1 MNNKEYVLVY
11 GSLREKMYNH
21 RLIERIG
28 KKLIAN
34 NIIIDGYTMKDLG
47 AFPGLIKG
55 DNKILC
61 ELYETTKDDIEKSF
75 DRLEGYDRF
84 NPKRSFYIREYVD
97 LPNKIKVDDKEIS
110 KAYIYSLNQNSD
122 ITENNERYHSL
133 DNVTKN
139 EDGIQDWV
147 KYKLRK

>member
-1 MNNKEYVLVY
+1 MKNKEYVLVY
-11 GSLREKMYNH
+11 GSLRERMYNH

-34 NIIIDGYTMKDLG
+34 NIVIEGYTMKDLG
-47 AFPGLIKG
+47 AFPGIVKG

-61 ELYETTKDDIEKSF
+61 ELYETTKEDIERSF
-75 DRLEGYDRF
+75 DRLEGYDRL
-84 NPKRSFYIREYVD
+84 NPKRSFYIREYID

-110 KAYIYSLNQNSD
+110 KAYIYSLNED
-122 ITENNERYHSL
+122 IESNERYHSF
-133 DNVTKN
+133 DDITKN

-147 KYKLRK
+147 KYKLGK

>member
-34 NIIIDGYTMKDLG
+34 KIVIEGYTMKDLG
-47 AFPGLIKG
+47 AFPGIIKG

-61 ELYETTKDDIEKSF
+61 ELYETTKDHIERSF
-75 DRLEGYDRF
+75 DRLEGYDRL
-84 NPKRSFYIREYVD
+84 NPKRSFYIREYID
-97 LPNKIKVDDKEIS
+97 LSNKIKVDDKEIS
-110 KAYIYSLNQNSD
+110 KAYIYSLNEYN
-122 ITENNERYHSL
+122 ENNERYHSL
-133 DNVTKN
+133 DDVTKN

-147 KYKLRK
+147 KYRLKK